1 MSGAALLLCIVGLA
15 AFLFYAAPRRKA
27 RSEDS
32 APEAN
37 GLPLDGDA
45 MLALVVAN
53 HQAGGVT
60 LQPEHWLAAALF
72 DPRVAA
78 LARQRGLEVAEAQG
92 NLLSIAELAQVEA
105 VYLFPL
111 PFGAEHACISQR
123 MLDWFDRARERA
135 IERKTAAVSVGDLVR
150 TMHGMDGPCRE
161 TAAALG
167 DDLAALDAERAVDL
181 EREPAAD
188 PYRAQAG
195 EVDVY
200 AVNDEKTTMETV
212 VQVLTEAFDLD
223 HGRAV
228 YVMYE
233 THGRGAGFVARLLR
247 DEARERVD
255 RAVALA
261 RESLAPLELRIV
273 EAR

>member
-1 MSGAALLLCIVGLA
+1 M
-15 AFLFYAAPRRKA
+15 
-27 RSEDS
+27 
-32 APEAN
+32 
-37 GLPLDGDA
+37 
-45 MLALVVAN
+45 
-53 HQAGGVT
+53 
-60 LQPEHWLAAALF
+60 
-72 DPRVAA
+72 
-78 LARQRGLEVAEAQG
+78 
-92 NLLSIAELAQVEA
+92 
-105 VYLFPL
+105 
-111 PFGAEHACISQR
+111 
-123 MLDWFDRARERA
+123 
-135 IERKTAAVSVGDLVR
+135 SVGDLIR

-167 DDLAALDAERAVDL
+167 DDLATLDTERAFEL
-181 EREPAAD
+181 EREPAVD

-233 THGRGAGFVARLLR
+233 THGRGAGFVGRMLR

-255 RAVALA
+255 RAMA
-261 RESLAPLELRIV
+261 RARASGAPLEIRV
-273 EAR
+273 VAPR